1 MTTETETETATAADP
16 NAINWAELTDE
27 ELARSYMTCRD
38 RKEKADAAADRA
50 DGIMKQIKAAMLARM
65 NARGS
70 TGFKIDGVA
79 TVSRTLRSSYACE
92 DWTQFLSFILMEA
105 NGRAKLGR
113 DPLDAFAFL
122 HRRVA
127 TKAVDDWIAAN
138 TISNGLPPVGLK
150 AHQEFDVTVR
160 RAAT

>member
-1 MTTETETETATAADP
+1 MTTETTTAPADP
-16 NAINWAELTDE
+16 NAINWAELTDD
-27 ELARSYMTCRD
+27 ELARSYMTCRE
-38 RKEKADAAADRA
+38 REEKAKAAADRA
-50 DGIMKQIKAAMLARM
+50 VGIMKEIKAAMLARM
-65 NARGS
+65 NERGS

-79 TVSRTLRSSYACE
+79 TVSRVLRNTYACA
-92 DWTQFLSFILMEA
+92 DWTQFLSFVLAEA
-105 NGRAKLGR
+105 NGRAKLGH

-138 TISNGLPPVGLK
+138 TISNGLPPVGLV